1 MAPEQLRNQ
10 PVDVRTDVFMLGVIA
25 YEMLTGDL
33 PFGRSSLW
41 DIGLRQAEGMKPM
54 QTPHEPVPP
63 HVEHAV
69 SRALKV
75 EPAQRPATATE
86 FANLLTASTAS

>member
-1 MAPEQLRNQ
+1 
-10 PVDVRTDVFMLGVIA
+10 
-25 YEMLTGDL
+25 MLTGSL
-33 PFGRSSLW
+33 PFGRASLW

-75 EPAQRPATATE
+75 EPAQRPTTAAE
-86 FANLLTASTAS
+86 FGNLLTASTAS

>member
-10 PVDVRTDVFMLGVIA
+10 PVGVRTDVFTLGVIA
-25 YEMLTGDL
+25 YEMLTGEL
-33 PFGRSSLW
+33 PFGRASLW

-54 QTPHEPVPP
+54 QTPHEPLPP

-75 EPAQRPATATE
+75 EPSQRPATAAE
-86 FANLLTASTAS
+86 LGALLMATV